1 MKPVNALDSYLAG
14 ESHEV
19 RMRLLSGFV
28 STGVGLPSAIVVA
41 LLRLELPAAEKI
53 SLLEAISM
61 GDPTTF
67 EDFVFDHMIHWP
79 QDVAAKALRLWAGT
93 PSCSRWNELVTLAG
107 LPGIPQRILYTIL
120 EVSVRAPD
128 DSLARACVDVAM
140 RAEGDAWSPAFKA
153 LMFVRM
159 LQRRIQ
165 DERVDALARMICE
178 KSVHEFVPEDKSAFA
193 AWIYLW
199 SFHNKEFKSLQA
211 RISSG
216 SPQSLLLLLP
226 VDGNLEWLN
235 GRLPGLASKAPLVE
249 RAKGVRGSSDD
260 DGAGACLSWL
270 LTKDGPPEHIKKIV
284 SGVWQQFVVIGDPA
298 ASDDSWTAATNAM
311 RAKTGIYRIICIRA
325 LGKRHQSDLAV
336 LKLLDFVRSDDVR
349 ELTEVA
355 RALGSIGSPRAV
367 QELISMV
374 SRDNAATDLQIEIA
388 GILKTQKLDG
398 HRDAIAAAVAHMAG
412 RIKASRGNGGSS
424 EPLVEVW
431 EALTGLAGSPASVAV
446 PAIDAKVM
454 DDALAKSIPHYEQL
468 SAEVKRALRTA
479 WYFHRQIENGSA
491 AASIDL
497 SPVIDMQYK
506 AMELLFREY
515 FESACLRL
523 VQQGTIQRKLDLI
536 GYARPIQ
543 EKMDEFENY
552 IAAMPVI
559 KAIPFF
565 SKFKMRKLL
574 LALCQFKPGRRFTLD
589 GLKAFGLF
597 FFIFGRNECRFGL
610 TGILPVVPAA
620 FKDQSVLAEF
630 CRLLHVFQD
639 FRNRAAHEGFH
650 PDAAADINGIWRNTA
665 EIVQFAHA
673 MKRVL
678 SQSQV
683 EPGLVRGRAS

>member
-1 MKPVNALDSYLAG
+1 MNPVKALDSYLAG

-19 RMRLLSGFV
+19 RMNLLAGFV
-28 STGVGLPSAIVVA
+28 SNGVSLPSEIVVA
-41 LLRLELPAAEKI
+41 LLRLELPPAEKI
-53 SLLEAISM
+53 SLLEAVSTS
-61 GDPTTF
+61 DPSTF

-93 PSCSRWNELVTLAG
+93 PSCSRWNELVTLAS

-120 EVSVRAPD
+120 DVSVRAPD
-128 DSLARACVDVAM
+128 ESLAKACVEAAM
-140 RAEGDAWSPAFKA
+140 RAEGEAWSPALNA

-159 LQRRIQ
+159 MQRKIQ
-165 DERVDALARMICE
+165 DERVAVLARRICE
-178 KSVHEFVPEDKSAFA
+178 KAVHEFVPDDKSAIA
-193 AWIYLW
+193 AWMYLW
-199 SFHNKEFKSLQA
+199 SCHHHEFQVLQA
-211 RISSG
+211 GLTNG
-216 SPQSLLLLLP
+216 SPQSLLRLLP
-226 VDGNLEWLN
+226 VDRNLDWLN
-235 GRLPGLASKAPLVE
+235 GEVTSQKTKAPIIKPG
-249 RAKGVRGSSDD
+249 KGSEASAGY
-260 DGAGACLSWL
+260 DGAGACLGWL
-270 LTKDGPPEHIKKIV
+270 VTKDGPPEHINNAV
-284 SGVWQQFVVIGDPA
+284 SGVWQQLLVIGNPSS
-298 ASDDSWTAATNAM
+298 SDDAWTAAINAM
-311 RAKTGIYRIICIRA
+311 RAKTGIYRTMCIRA
-325 LGKRHQSDLAV
+325 LGKRRLSDLAV
-336 LKLLDFVRSDDVR
+336 LKLLDFVRSGDVS

-355 RALGSIGSPRAV
+355 RALGAIGSPRAI
-367 QELISMV
+367 QELISMI
-374 SRDNAATDLQIEIA
+374 SRNNSAVELQTEIA
-388 GILKTQKLDG
+388 GILKSQKLDG
-398 HRDAIAAAVAHMAG
+398 HRDALAAAIAHMAG
-412 RIKASRGNGGSS
+412 RIKGSRRNGESS
-424 EPLVEVW
+424 DALVEVW
-431 EALTGLAGSPASVAV
+431 EALTDLAGGSASVTV
-446 PAIDAKVM
+446 PAMDAKVM
-454 DDALAKSIPHYEQL
+454 DDALAKSIPHYDQL

-479 WYFHRQIENGSA
+479 WYFHRQIETGSA

-515 FESACLRL
+515 FEDACLRL
-523 VQQGTIQRKLDLI
+523 VQQGIIQRKLDLI
-536 GYARPIQ
+536 GYSRPIH

-610 TGILPVVPAA
+610 AGILPVVPAA

-650 PDAAADINGIWRNTA
+650 PEAAADINGIWRNTA
-665 EIVQFAHA
+665 EIVQLAHA
-673 MKRVL
+673 MKRIL
-678 SQSQV
+678 GQFPV